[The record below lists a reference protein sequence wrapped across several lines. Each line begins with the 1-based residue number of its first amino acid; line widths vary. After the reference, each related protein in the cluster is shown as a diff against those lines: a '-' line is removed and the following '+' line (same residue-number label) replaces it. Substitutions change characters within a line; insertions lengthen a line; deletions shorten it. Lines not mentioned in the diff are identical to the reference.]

1 MDARYGCVATYRAN
15 TCHIENCCINPTAI
29 ERMKISWFPA
39 FLSLIV
45 AVVLAWLAYDV
56 AVDEQTDLDLYVA
69 VGTAISVVLT
79 LGVAMACKLENTKV
93 GVNLKVWS
101 GLMFVVMLITNFCFA
116 HFGVKMPWY
125 VVVTICLLVLH
136 LGLVWSISRVNDV

>member
-1 MDARYGCVATYRAN
+1 
-15 TCHIENCCINPTAI
+15 
-29 ERMKISWFPA
+29 MKISWFPA
-39 FLSLIV
+39 LLSLMV
-45 AVVLAWLAYDV
+45 ASVLAWLAYDV
-56 AVDEQTDLDLYVA
+56 AFDEQTDLDLYVA

-101 GLMFVVMLITNFCFA
+101 SLMFIVILITNFCFA

-125 VVVTICLLVLH
+125 VVVTTCLLVLH
-136 LGLVWSISRVNDV
+136 LGITSSISKIKDV

>member
-1 MDARYGCVATYRAN
+1 
-15 TCHIENCCINPTAI
+15 
-29 ERMKISWFPA
+29 MKISWFPA

>member
-1 MDARYGCVATYRAN
+1 
-15 TCHIENCCINPTAI
+15 
-29 ERMKISWFPA
+29 MKISWFPA
-39 FLSLIV
+39 LLSLIV
-45 AVVLAWLAYDV
+45 AGMLAWLAYDV
-56 AVDEQTDLDLYVA
+56 AFDEQTDLDLYVA

-125 VVVTICLLVLH
+125 IVVIVCLLVLH
-136 LGLVWSISRVNDV
+136 IGIARSIANVKDL

>member
-1 MDARYGCVATYRAN
+1 M
-15 TCHIENCCINPTAI
+15 
-29 ERMKISWFPA
+29 
-39 FLSLIV
+39 
-45 AVVLAWLAYDV
+45 LAWLAYDV
-56 AVDEQTDLDLYVA
+56 AFDEQTDLDLYVA

-101 GLMFVVMLITNFCFA
+101 GLMFVAMLITNFCFA

-125 VVVTICLLVLH
+125 VVVTTCLLVLH
-136 LGLVWSISRVNDV
+136 LGVARSISKVNDI